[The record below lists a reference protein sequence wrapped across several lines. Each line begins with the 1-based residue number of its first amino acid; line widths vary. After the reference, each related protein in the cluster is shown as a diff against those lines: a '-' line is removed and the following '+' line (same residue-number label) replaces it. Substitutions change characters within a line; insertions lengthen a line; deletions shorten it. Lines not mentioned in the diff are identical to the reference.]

1 MSGINGLKSIY
12 SEEVITKKRTIRRST
27 DLPLSCA
34 TDIQAEVMI
43 LGSIQKKY
51 IKELIFPN
59 EQQASME
66 YTRMNLLGIGKELKV
81 KICPELFKKEL
92 GQYLNKGNIP
102 KEIEYNGS

>member
-1 MSGINGLKSIY
+1 M
-12 SEEVITKKRTIRRST
+12 
-27 DLPLSCA
+27 
-34 TDIQAEVMI
+34 
-43 LGSIQKKY
+43 
-51 IKELIFPN
+51 IFPN